1 MGLECQD
8 QPFGICVK
16 NIRCFKCRQWGHQN
30 TDRECPLF
38 FTNMP
43 SSGSSGKSQAD
54 SLRLSDPLRLVA
66 DMKKQHGITLKKSV
80 IGQEI
85 DPMAEHNQLL
95 ESDEEQD
102 QGRESNLFD
111 KDLKYIAS
119 LSNKEKKKL
128 LKTLNKFEKS
138 ARKKKKKKRKRDDG
152 KSNEDEYWS
161 EHISKQRARKKECVY
176 SSDDEDTMK
185 YRKKKKT
192 RNDKDHHHRYN
203 DERYS
208 KEESGEYS
216 HRNSERLKEHKH
228 SSRSQRS
235 KIKNDNDNVS
245 KMISECRTSSKR

>member
-161 EHISKQRARKKECVY
+161 EHISKQRARKKEYVY

-192 RNDKDHHHRYN
+192 RNDKDHLHRYN

-216 HRNSERLKEHKH
+216 QRNSERLKEHKH